1 MKINPNDKLDSLSDQ
16 HIQACSTS
24 PKLTKLEQ
32 TSPIHIE
39 DWTKQQQQSSTT
51 MITPPPTMTTT
62 SSCDTI
68 NCSCCDYDGQ
78 LYPSSSY
85 NSHYYTSSQ
94 QQTPSPHMTVN
105 VPVVAN
111 FQVNVNTTHS
121 AYPLANSNNHHHH
134 YNLSRKQNMYYQ
146 QQQQQPS
153 SSSYYR
159 TGYPTAMKYNQQQ
172 QQQSTSIYPQQQ
184 YSSSSQSYM
193 ENNSHFPISSPYHHD
208 FVYGHRQHH
217 SIPYNSLNVNHQAN
231 GHIYHQL

>member
-111 FQVNVNTTHS
+111 FQVNVNTAHS

-146 QQQQQPS
+146 QQQQPS

-159 TGYPTAMKYNQQQ
+159 TGYPTAMKYNQQ

-217 SIPYNSLNVNHQAN
+217 SIPYNSLNVNHQTN